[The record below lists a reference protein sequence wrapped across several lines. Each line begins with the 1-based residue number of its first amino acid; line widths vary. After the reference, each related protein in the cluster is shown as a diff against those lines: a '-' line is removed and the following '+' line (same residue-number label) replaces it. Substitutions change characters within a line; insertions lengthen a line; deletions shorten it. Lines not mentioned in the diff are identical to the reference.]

1 MLDEDKLQAFAEDV
15 EGEIKAL
22 ACRSAERRARVT
34 CDTVMATV
42 WTVKAMLDGKPH
54 TVCESS
60 EVREALDAM
69 LDATARLNEAMQK
82 VAKAVKEGSE

>member
-22 ACRSAERRARVT
+22 AYRSAERRARVT
-34 CDTVMATV
+34 CDTVMATM
-42 WTVKAMLDGKPH
+42 WTVKAMLDGRPH

-60 EVREALDAM
+60 EVREALEAM
-69 LDATARLNEAMQK
+69 LGATARLNEAMQR
-82 VAKAVKEGSE
+82 VAKEGSE